1 MSITISTTTATIVAS
16 AYQGSVT
23 LPSDAYNIDV
33 EMDSPQQAGQFAS
46 RPSWTYH
53 TSGNDVIVSFHGG
66 ETSAIEY
73 DTTFTVT
80 YSQGTTTT
88 TGPAGTTTSAP
99 GGQGDPHIQPF
110 FGKKYTI

>member
-1 MSITISTTTATIVAS
+1 MSITVSTTTATIVAS

-33 EMDSPQQAGQFAS
+33 EIDDPQLDGQGVS
-46 RPSWTYH
+46 RPSWVYH
-53 TSGNDVIVSFHGG
+53 TAGDDVIVSFSGG
-66 ETSAIEY
+66 STSAITY

>member
-1 MSITISTTTATIVAS
+1 MSITISTKTATIVAN

-33 EMDSPQQAGQFAS
+33 EIDSPQEDGQGVS
-46 RPSWTYH
+46 RPTWTYH
-53 TSGNDVIVSFHGG
+53 TSGDDVIVSFPGG
-66 ETSAIEY
+66 QTSAIAY

-99 GGQGDPHIQPF
+99 GAQGDPHIQPF